1 MGSRFIVLDGPDGCG
16 KTTQARLLVNALE
29 QAGVEVMHTHEPGGT
44 PAGERIRQVLLDPA
58 TGELD
63 PLTEALLFC
72 ADRAQ
77 HVSTV
82 IKPALDQGKTVVC
95 DRFASSTA
103 VYQGYAGGLGFEP
116 AQRLN
121 DIATGGLQP
130 DLLIVLDIDLAHA
143 RERMDEERLDRIE
156 QYTEDFHDRVRQGF
170 IEYARLLGERAVVVD
185 GNQPV
190 DEVHEEIMQIIESGW
205 KPDPRAK

>member
-1 MGSRFIVLDGPDGCG
+1 MAAYLIVLDGADGCG
-16 KTTQARLLVNALE
+16 KTTQAKLLADALQRRGAE
-29 QAGVEVMHTHEPGGT
+29 LVLTHEPGGT
-44 PAGERIRQVLLDPA
+44 PAGQRIRQVLLSPA
-58 TGELD
+58 TGDLD
-63 PLTEALLFC
+63 PLAEALLFC

-77 HVSTV
+77 HVNTV

-95 DRFASSTA
+95 DRFASATA
-103 VYQGYAGGLGFEP
+103 VYQGYAGGLGFEL

-130 DLLIVLDIDLAHA
+130 DLLIVLDIDLGHA
-143 RERMDEERLDRIE
+143 RERMDGERLDRIE

-185 GNQPV
+185 GKQPV
-190 DEVHEEIMQIIESGW
+190 DGVHKEIMQIVEKVIS
-205 KPDPRAK
+205 R

>member
-16 KTTQARLLVNALE
+16 KTTQARLLVKALE
-29 QAGVEVMHTHEPGGT
+29 QDGIEVVHTHEPGGT
-44 PAGERIRQVLLDPA
+44 PAGQRIRQVLLDPA

-63 PLTEALLFC
+63 PLAEALLFC

-77 HVSTV
+77 HVNTV

-103 VYQGYAGGLGFEP
+103 VYQGYAGGLGFEL
-116 AQRLN
+116 AQQLN

-130 DLLIVLDIDLAHA
+130 DLLIVLDLDLAHA
-143 RERMDEERLDRIE
+143 RERMDKERLDRIE

-170 IEYARLLGERAVVVD
+170 IEYARLLGDRAVVVD
-185 GNQPV
+185 ANRSV

-205 KPDPRAK
+205 KPDPRVR